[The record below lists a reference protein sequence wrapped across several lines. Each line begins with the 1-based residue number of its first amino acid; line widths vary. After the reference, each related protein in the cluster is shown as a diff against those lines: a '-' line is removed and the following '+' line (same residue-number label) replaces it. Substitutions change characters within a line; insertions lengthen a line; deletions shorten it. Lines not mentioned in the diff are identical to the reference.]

1 MIMMLSDVTTVAQR
15 FQRSVRVDT
24 DHDSPAAL
32 DGFICHESNRTV
44 LDTMAR
50 LISESGQRAF
60 TWTGPYGGGKSSL
73 ALALAAMVSCE
84 ARQRKQI
91 FEELGK
97 PAALR
102 KALATGKDDWLVVP
116 VVGRRS
122 DPVEDIRDAVSSAI
136 MAEPGRART
145 KKRKSD
151 ATGRDVISRLED
163 EATSRASG
171 GVLMI
176 IDEMGK
182 FLEGARSDTIDIHF
196 FQELAEAANRCEGK
210 LIVLGILHQ
219 SFEQYASRLGR
230 ETQDEWAKVQGRF
243 IDIPII
249 TAVDEVIDLIG
260 RAIVRDTKQ
269 KIDRKV
275 SKTVA
280 DAIAKRRPGSCPDLT
295 ARLEACWPLH
305 PVTAALL
312 GPISRG
318 KYAQNERSVF
328 GFLGSVEPLGFQEFL
343 RETAAA
349 SGDLFGPDRLWDY
362 LRANLEPAIMASP
375 DGHRWAQGV
384 ESIER
389 CEARGSALHIRLA
402 KVIAVINLFRNGS
415 GIMAEQ
421 AILRS
426 CSGGAAAREVDA
438 ALHDLAS
445 WSVTVFRNHLDAWAI
460 YAGSDFDIHSA
471 VEAARTRNPVLDFK
485 KLGRLAHMSPLLA
498 KEHYYTTG
506 TLRWFETGLVA
517 LADCENTVTKFKPS
531 EGAVGKFL
539 LVIASEDNTAKQCR
553 QICADASL
561 KAVEYPVAVGFPHNA
576 WLLCDLGLELTAL
589 EAVQRNSPEL
599 EGDAVARR
607 ELRARLSAITARF
620 EEELRTALS
629 AAEWYVGGALDK
641 LEDERSLS
649 RLVSVLANSTFKD
662 APVIRSEL
670 INRIKPSSNTQAAVR
685 QLLYRMI
692 EGAGQEHLGI
702 EGFKAERG
710 LYSTV
715 LGATGLHSDRSG
727 SYAFNPPHGN
737 HKSGKSFVPMWKA
750 ATDLLKAAQDPV
762 SLASIYTIWTSPPY
776 GIRQGL
782 LPVLAMAFILAQR
795 GSIAVYVEDMFQP
808 ELNEVVADK
817 LLQDARQIKLR
828 RVSLGKQSKRYLREL
843 AATISEQ
850 TGRPLEPDVLSVASE
865 LVRFSF
871 NQPPWTRRTKSVTE
885 TAQKVRRVLLHA
897 SDPHQTLFVDL
908 PLIFDGET
916 EARIGS
922 SLAAALEELGDAYPN
937 MLADL
942 QRKMLKALG
951 HKSQDDLSRL
961 RKRAETVSGLTGDF
975 RLDAFATR
983 LMKFHGTEEN
993 MESIASLAVNKPPRD
1008 WSDRDPE
1015 QAALVLAEF
1024 ALKFRHAEVLAGI
1037 KDREP
1042 TRHALGIVFGTGERG
1057 HTVMK
1062 SFDIDAEEE
1071 AEVEAIAN
1079 TLLGKL
1085 NGKSTDYHL
1094 VLAALARIGSRLLEQ
1109 ELEGD
1114 ATEQLQE
1121 IASS

>member
-1 MIMMLSDVTTVAQR
+1 MMLSDVTKVSQR

-24 DHDSPAAL
+24 DLDSPASL
-32 DGFICHESNRTV
+32 DGFICHESNQTV
-44 LDTMAR
+44 LATMAR
-50 LISESGQRAF
+50 LITDSGQRAF

-73 ALALAAMVSCE
+73 ALSLAAMVSRE
-84 ARQRKQI
+84 TRHRKQI
-91 FEELGK
+91 FDQLGK
-97 PAALR
+97 PDALR
-102 KALATGKDDWLVVP
+102 KALGTGKDDWLVVP

-122 DPVEDIRDAVSSAI
+122 DPVDDIREAVSSAI
-136 MAEPGRART
+136 ASEPGRART
-145 KKRKSD
+145 KKRKLD
-151 ATGRDVISRLED
+151 PTGRDVIGRLED
-163 EATSRASG
+163 EAIARATG
-171 GVLMI
+171 GVLLI
-176 IDEMGK
+176 VDEMGK

-196 FQELAEAANRCEGK
+196 FQELAEAANRCDGK

-260 RAIVRDTKQ
+260 CAILRDPKQ
-269 KIDRKV
+269 KIDRKI
-275 SKTVA
+275 SKTVG
-280 DAIAKRRPGSCPDLT
+280 DAIAKRRPGSPEDLS

-343 RETAAA
+343 RETAAT
-349 SGDLFGPDRLWDY
+349 SDMLLGPDRLWDY

-389 CEARGSALHIRLA
+389 CEARGTQLHIQLA
-402 KVIAVINLFRNGS
+402 KTIAVIDLFRNGS

-426 CSGGAAAREVDA
+426 CSNGAKAKEVDA
-438 ALHDLAS
+438 ALKDLAS

-471 VEAARTRNPVLDFK
+471 VEAARARNPVLDFR
-485 KLGRLAHMSPLLA
+485 KLGRLAHMPPLLA
-498 KEHYYTTG
+498 KEHYYKTG

-517 LADCENTVTKFKPS
+517 LSECENAVAKFKPP
-531 EGAVGKFL
+531 EGAAGKFL
-539 LVIASEDNTAKQCR
+539 LVIPSEDNTGKECR
-553 QICADASL
+553 KICANASL
-561 KAVEYPVAVGFPHNA
+561 KAGDYPVAVGFPHNA

-589 EAVQRNSPEL
+589 EDVQRYSPEL
-599 EGDAVARR
+599 DGDAVARR
-607 ELRARLSAITARF
+607 ELRARLSATSARF
-620 EEELRTALS
+620 EEDLRTALGV
-629 AAEWYVGGALDK
+629 AEWYIRGDLK
-641 LEDERSLS
+641 KPEDERSLS
-649 RLVSVLANSTFKD
+649 RLVSEQATQTFCD
-662 APVIRSEL
+662 APTIRSEL
-670 INRIKPSSNTQAAVR
+670 INHIKPSSNSQAAVR

-692 EGAGQEHLGI
+692 DGAGSEYLGI

-715 LGATGLHSDRSG
+715 LEATGLHGGEGKAYGFKS
-727 SYAFNPPHGN
+727 PHGN
-737 HKSGKSFVPMWKA
+737 QKLDKSFGPMWRA
-750 ATDLLKAAQDPV
+750 ATDLLKSAKDPV
-762 SLASIYTIWTSPPY
+762 SLATLYDCWTRPPF
-776 GIRQGL
+776 GIRQGV
-782 LPVLAMAFILAQR
+782 LPVLAMAFVLAQR
-795 GSIAVYVEDMFQP
+795 DSIAIYVDDMFQP
-808 ELNEVVADK
+808 ELNDVVADK

-828 RVSLGKQSKRYLREL
+828 RVSFGRQSKSYLQGLAKTIGEQTDREL
-843 AATISEQ
+843 Q
-850 TGRPLEPDVLSVASE
+850 PDALSVARE

-871 NQPPWTRRTKSVTE
+871 AQPGWTRRTKSVSE
-885 TAQKVRRVLLHA
+885 TARKVRRVLLHA

-908 PLIFDGET
+908 PLIFDGEAKSQVGPQLA
-916 EARIGS
+916 EALR
-922 SLAAALEELGDAYPN
+922 ELGGAYPG
-937 MLADL
+937 MLSDL
-942 QRKMLKALG
+942 QRRMLKALG
-951 HKSQDDLSRL
+951 HKSDDKLSRL
-961 RKRAETVSGLTGDF
+961 RRRAETVSGLSGDF

-983 LMKFHGTEEN
+983 LMQFEGTGED

-1008 WSDRDPE
+1008 WSDREPE

-1042 TRHALGIVFGTGERG
+1042 TRHALGIVFGTGEQG
-1057 HTVMK
+1057 HTVMT
-1062 SFDIDAEEE
+1062 SFDIDADEE
-1071 AEVEAIAN
+1071 AEVEVIAN
-1079 TLLGKL
+1079 KLMTKL
-1085 NGKSTDYHL
+1085 NGNSEDHHL
-1094 VLAALARIGSRLLEQ
+1094 VLAALARVGSRLLEKEQ
-1109 ELEGD
+1109 VDD
-1114 ATEQLQE
+1114 AAEQLRE
-1121 IASS
+1121 IVAS